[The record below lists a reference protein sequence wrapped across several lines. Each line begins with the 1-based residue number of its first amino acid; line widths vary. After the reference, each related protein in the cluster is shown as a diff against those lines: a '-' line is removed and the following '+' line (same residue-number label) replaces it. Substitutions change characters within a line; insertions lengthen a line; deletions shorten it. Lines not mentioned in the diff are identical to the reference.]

1 MKSFDW
7 RSIKYHVTLPAYGDG
22 WSASPSS
29 GVVVW
34 VELLA
39 QLLPGGPVESAAPS
53 ATHQREVSIV
63 PKGRRRDEGMRKR
76 GVGIRERRVWGGG
89 V

>member
-1 MKSFDW
+1 M
-7 RSIKYHVTLPAYGDG
+7 GMDG
-22 WSASPSS
+22 ASPSS

-63 PKGRRRDEGMRKR
+63 PKGRRRDEGMGRRRDEGMGRR